1 MLFTKIIT
9 NMKTLDT
16 YRLLEELQKIEIRQL
31 KEAVKQYGGKV
42 TFEDSDDDE
51 VTADVMGRPCVIVN
65 ADNVGPQ
72 DTYINSVELDK
83 YDFLHIRGQF
93 KEDFEEYDIKVADIV
108 PGQIGFITE
117 LIPLIKNPHR
127 IWMRLGISLLATE
140 AEAELILKDGCLWCA
155 KNLIRE
161 GRYEIE
167 GDSYIPSRSVDDYNR
182 EHGTDYPSKDIE
194 LLPELCVF

>member
-1 MLFTKIIT
+1 
-9 NMKTLDT
+9 MKELDT
-16 YRLLEELQKIEIRQL
+16 YRLSKELQKIEISQL
-31 KEAVKQYGGKV
+31 AEAVKQFGGKV
-42 TFEDSDDDE
+42 TFQHSDDDE
-51 VTADVMGRPCVIVN
+51 VTADVMERPCVIVN

-72 DTYINSVELDK
+72 DTYINSVELNKDNRI
-83 YDFLHIRGQF
+83 LIRGEY
-93 KEDFEEYDIKVADIV
+93 KEDFVEYDINVADIV

-140 AEAELILKDGCLWCA
+140 EEADAILKNEDGNTWWVRQ
-155 KNLIRE
+155 IIQE
-161 GRYEIE
+161 GRYEIDGE
-167 GDSYIPSRSVDDYNR
+167 SYIPSCSVEDYNR